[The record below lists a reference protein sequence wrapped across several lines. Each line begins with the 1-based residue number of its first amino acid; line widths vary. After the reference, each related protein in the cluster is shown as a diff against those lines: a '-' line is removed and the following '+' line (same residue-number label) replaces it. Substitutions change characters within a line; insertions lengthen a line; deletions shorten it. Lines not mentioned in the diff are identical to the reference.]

1 MKRHLSIWI
10 GTLCVLWVLVVGFLT
25 LGSFSVAAFD
35 RVERRSSV
43 QAPVSWP
50 VVEIAAY
57 PVREG
62 PGNLSLADLAAG
74 AAHLC
79 GVPRKLFFA
88 LIARESSWNVDAVSS
103 AGALGLAQI
112 LPSTLK
118 DVSPTLDPSRPFDRL
133 VGGACYLRMQFDR
146 TGSWELALHA
156 YNAGPNR
163 KTTPASTYQYAADI
177 LMGAN

>member
-43 QAPVSWP
+43 QASVSWP

-62 PGNLSLADLAAG
+62 PGNLSLAEFYEITAYSHGCIMPRSGIEGHARRAANG
-74 AAHLC
+74 RW
-79 GVPRKLFFA
+79 P
-88 LIARESSWNVDAVSS
+88 IA
-103 AGALGLAQI
+103 
-112 LPSTLK
+112 
-118 DVSPTLDPSRPFDRL
+118 DVT
-133 VGGACYLRMQFDR
+133 V
-146 TGSWELALHA
+146 
-156 YNAGPNR
+156 
-163 KTTPASTYQYAADI
+163 AADTS
-177 LMGAN
+177 LHPMGSEVLIVGLGFRTVGDRGSAIIGKKLDLFMDTCAEALRFGRQMLRVIPVPVETTREALWE